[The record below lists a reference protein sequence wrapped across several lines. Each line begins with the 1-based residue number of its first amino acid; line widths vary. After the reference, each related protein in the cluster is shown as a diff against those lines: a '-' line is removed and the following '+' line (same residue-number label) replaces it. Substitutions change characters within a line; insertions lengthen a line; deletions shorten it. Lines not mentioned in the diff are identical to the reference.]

1 MSRITIVGSSP
12 TLPITSVS
20 PAGIA
25 ASHLTSPAL
34 AGVPAGLEDADGL
47 ADGLA
52 AALDVTMGC
61 AVGRGEV
68 LVAEG
73 EIEQAAHASNIAAA
87 AYLKSTR

>member
-1 MSRITIVGSSP
+1 
-12 TLPITSVS
+12 
-20 PAGIA
+20 
-25 ASHLTSPAL
+25 
-34 AGVPAGLEDADGL
+34 
-47 ADGLA
+47 
-52 AALDVTMGC
+52 MGC